1 MGEKRERR
9 RRDGGGTGMGAWR
22 VRKRD
27 GEEKESRRECCEAR
41 CALKALS
48 LRGCESEERTST
60 RHTTHEGSG
69 YIVGYI
75 VLSSVCVRLESCAG
89 KFRTPAEVVSDG
101 NYFRIV
107 YRAARGR
114 SPRAPAAARAGA
126 GSASD

>member
-69 YIVGYI
+69 YIV
-75 VLSSVCVRLESCAG
+75 LSSVCVRLESCAG
-89 KFRTPAEVVSDG
+89 KFSTPGRGCLRRATVTIS
-101 NYFRIV
+101 RIEPP
-107 YRAARGR
+107 AADR
-114 SPRAPAAARAGA
+114 PAPAAARAGA

>member
-1 MGEKRERR
+1 MLR
-9 RRDGGGTGMGAWR
+9 
-22 VRKRD
+22 
-27 GEEKESRRECCEAR
+27 EAR

-75 VLSSVCVRLESCAG
+75 VLSSVCVRGLESCAG
-89 KFRTPAEVVSDG
+89 KFRTPAEVLSPTVTIFVSS
-101 NYFRIV
+101 IEPP
-107 YRAARGR
+107 RAAADR
-114 SPRAPAAARAGA
+114 PAPAAARAGA